1 MLIPTILFF
10 IRSSGL
16 DQDDS
21 WNPDHYK
28 YISAISNGIRQMPFG
43 MVSGVAGLADIK
55 SSAGDLISRSTLVKF
70 FHVYQL
76 MDLYN
81 QFVILKDNTNLI
93 WTLHNNLRGGELAAQ
108 FENSMSRIK
117 TICEDIEPLVDEL
130 KNHFELGDKHSFKQ
144 VALYISWKFERIAGE
159 LNKALQNVVA
169 LIEKIDD
176 KARTS
181 YTNLAIRGVAG
192 LSAFALQYVGVPL
205 PIWSLYVGGA
215 ETILAFVNV
224 GLEHFILSEKQTL
237 VQIQQKLELFQD
249 YVRMKSDEFSRLSK
263 RNSITI
269 EELNALSTFNFAEVA
284 YEIGSFEHKITTCLS
299 DKCKE

>member
-1 MLIPTILFF
+1 
-10 IRSSGL
+10 
-16 DQDDS
+16 
-21 WNPDHYK
+21 
-28 YISAISNGIRQMPFG
+28 
-43 MVSGVAGLADIK
+43 MVSGVAGLVDIK
-55 SSAGDLISRSTLVKF
+55 SGAGDLISRSALVKF

-93 WTLHNNLRGGELAAQ
+93 WTLHNNLRDGELAAQ
-108 FENSMSRIK
+108 FENSMSKIK
-117 TICEDIEPLVDEL
+117 AICEDIEPLVDEL
-130 KNHFELGDKHSFKQ
+130 KLHFKLGDKYRFKQ
-144 VALYISWKFERIAGE
+144 VALYISWKFEKIAGE
-159 LNKALQNVVA
+159 LNTALQKVVI

-176 KARTS
+176 KAKTS
-181 YTNLAIRGVAG
+181 YTNLAVRGVVG
-192 LSAFALQYVGVPL
+192 LSAFALQSVGIPL

-249 YVRMKSDEFSRLSK
+249 YVRMKSEEFSRLSK
-263 RNSITI
+263 KTSITI
-269 EELNALSTFNFAEVA
+269 EELNALGTFNFAEVEH
-284 YEIGSFEHKITTCLS
+284 EIGSFEHKITTCLS